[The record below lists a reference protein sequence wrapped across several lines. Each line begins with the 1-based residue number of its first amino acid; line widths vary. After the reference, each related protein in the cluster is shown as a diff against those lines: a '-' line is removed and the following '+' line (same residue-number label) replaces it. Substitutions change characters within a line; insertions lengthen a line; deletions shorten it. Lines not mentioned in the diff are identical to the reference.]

1 MIANLIIFYY
11 TVIGIT
17 VIMSCVG
24 YLRGMGRSIV
34 RLAYLAVIAAISFPL
49 ANLLSYPMSPLGMNW
64 LMSKIGKTA
73 SSVASANPAL
83 LFTLRNVI
91 TAVLTPILTAVIFV
105 ALEAL
110 SLIYFEK
117 LSSKL
122 VVFITKGKSVI
133 SEKSSRIVGT
143 CIGAVSGLLMLFV
156 ILTPVAFGSSIL
168 VKTPMESLES
178 IDSGYLSKV
187 ETVSEEPQEG
197 ALKKQGKPRSSLR
210 LKPLRKGLAIFS
222 DMSQDYMIYGFDESA
237 QTELSNLLA
246 AAGDVFASFEFSLE
260 INPDDKLTAY
270 LNTVAALGANTEH
283 SPLITNLVK
292 EASRAVGNLEEEKI
306 SEMLSSVPHADIIA
320 GVLPG
325 IFAAIADTP
334 DEDIPMTFATFFG
347 DPPVE
352 PARTKELREK
362 AEKEALTDDISVDAT
377 EELTEPTV
385 TDTSDTEPTV
395 TDAPQTNKPTT
406 QAPQTGK
413 PSSQT
418 TAPVTK
424 APSETSAK
432 PSTTAPTTGTTKAP
446 ETAKPA
452 ETTKKQE
459 TTKAPETTKVP
470 ETTKAPVT
478 TTAPDVQS
486 TPTAGGNS
494 GLLGALLGGGSVS
507 NKTDDLTKNKALFDS
522 IRNGA
527 FKAISSKLDITKEDY
542 AWMYILIRNELSN
555 VLKEVKSNPNM
566 TYREKVDFFAASI
579 TQNMNE
585 VVPPEAYKEFGLD
598 FILKP
603 SSMEVIAIFTLD
615 EFTLEKYPNCNV
627 PLKDIMVFMGI
638 AKKDI
643 PDWVKKYN

>member
-1 MIANLIIFYY
+1 M
-11 TVIGIT
+11 
-17 VIMSCVG
+17 
-24 YLRGMGRSIV
+24 
-34 RLAYLAVIAAISFPL
+34 
-49 ANLLSYPMSPLGMNW
+49 
-64 LMSKIGKTA
+64 GKTV
-73 SSVASANPAL
+73 SGVASANPAL

-91 TAVLTPILTAVIFV
+91 TAVLTPILTAVIFAV
-105 ALEAL
+105 LEAL

-122 VVFITKGKSVI
+122 VSLIAKGKSIV
-133 SEKSSRIVGT
+133 SERSSRIAGT
-143 CIGAVSGLLMLFV
+143 CIGAASGLLILFV

-168 VKTPMESLES
+168 VKTPMESLEA

-187 ETVSEEPQEG
+187 ETVTDVPQEA
-197 ALKKQGKPRSSLR
+197 ALKKQDKPRSSLR

-222 DMSQDYMIYGFDESA
+222 DMSQDYTIYGYEESA

-246 AAGDVFASFEFSLE
+246 AAGDVFASFDFSLE
-260 INPDDKLTAY
+260 VNPDDKLTAY

-292 EASRAVGNLEEEKI
+292 EASRAVGNLEEERI

-334 DEDIPMTFATFFG
+334 DEDIPVTFAAYFG
-347 DPPVE
+347 TPPVE

-362 AEKEALTDDISVDAT
+362 AEKEALTDEISIDVT
-377 EELTEPTV
+377 EEPAEPDV
-385 TDTSDTEPTV
+385 TDVPETELPI
-395 TDAPQTNKPTT
+395 TDAPQTDKPTT
-406 QAPQTGK
+406 KPQQTDK
-413 PSSQT
+413 PS
-418 TAPVTK
+418 APTTK

-432 PSTTAPTTGTTKAP
+432 PSTTAPSDTAKTPSTTKP
-446 ETAKPA
+446 TETKKPT

-459 TTKAPETTKVP
+459 TTKAPVTTKAPTTTKTP
-470 ETTKAPVT
+470 ETTKAPDKPKVP
-478 TTAPDVQS
+478 AV
-486 TPTAGGNS
+486 GGNS

-507 NKTDDLTKNKALFDS
+507 DKTDDLTKNKALFDS

-527 FKAISSKLDITKEDY
+527 FKAISAKLDITKEDY
-542 AWMYILIRNELSN
+542 AWMYILIKNELSN
-555 VLKEVKSNPNM
+555 VLKEVKSKPSM
-566 TYREKVDFFAASI
+566 THKEKIDFFAASI
-579 TQNMNE
+579 TENMNE
-585 VVPPEAYKEFGLD
+585 VIPPEAFKEFGLD

-615 EFTLEKYPNCNV
+615 EFTLEKYPSCNV

-643 PDWVKKYN
+643 PDWAKKHN